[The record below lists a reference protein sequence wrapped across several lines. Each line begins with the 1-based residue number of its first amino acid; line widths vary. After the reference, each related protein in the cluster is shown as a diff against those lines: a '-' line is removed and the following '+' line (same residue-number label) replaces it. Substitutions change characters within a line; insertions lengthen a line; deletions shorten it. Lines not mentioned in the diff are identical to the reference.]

1 VQPKQPPRPFL
12 LIPMP
17 KPEGI
22 NSTNLSKVVS
32 QTKLEGGDEMDVL
45 LLLESVVTGVL
56 SVIVKLGGD
65 EPVLDSFMEG
75 VRQRMAEIRLGDL
88 PTDDPQ

>member
-1 VQPKQPPRPFL
+1 MRKDQEEVNRSAVPIVRAIMTPL
-12 LIPMP
+12 
-17 KPEGI
+17 
-22 NSTNLSKVVS
+22 
-32 QTKLEGGDEMDVL
+32 LEGGDEMDVL

-65 EPVLDSFMEG
+65 EPVLDSFIEG

>member
-1 VQPKQPPRPFL
+1 
-12 LIPMP
+12 M
-17 KPEGI
+17 G
-22 NSTNLSKVVS
+22 
-32 QTKLEGGDEMDVL
+32 VL

-56 SVIVKLGGD
+56 SVIVKQGGD
-65 EPVLDSFMEG
+65 EPVLDSFIEG

>member
-1 VQPKQPPRPFL
+1 MRSRDEEAELHRAVPIVGAILAPL
-12 LIPMP
+12 LD
-17 KPEGI
+17 E
-22 NSTNLSKVVS
+22 N
-32 QTKLEGGDEMDVL
+32 GGDEMDVL

-56 SVIVKLGGD
+56 SVIVKLGGA
-65 EPVLDSFMEG
+65 EPVLDKFIEG

>member
-1 VQPKQPPRPFL
+1 MKSRDEEAELHRAVPIVRAILAPL
-12 LIPMP
+12 LD
-17 KPEGI
+17 E
-22 NSTNLSKVVS
+22 N
-32 QTKLEGGDEMDVL
+32 GGDEMDVL

-65 EPVLDSFMEG
+65 EPVLDKFIEG